1 MIKGLKRYHYDTDR
15 LNIVGMVGLDRMDHI
30 GLVPDPNFKTIPK
43 VPVPFI
49 GGRVPRHLPR
59 TLPIRRYHFH
69 KQRARVKFDH

>member
-15 LNIVGMVGLDRMDHI
+15 FNIVGMVGLDRIDHI

-49 GGRVPRHLPR
+49 GGASSPAPPSHITHSSLSFSQ
-59 TLPIRRYHFH
+59 TESESKI
-69 KQRARVKFDH
+69 